1 MALGRR
7 PEVIS
12 RPVGSTLLP
21 STDSTT
27 IRLSPSRVTSARLP
41 SGVKATE
48 ATSSP
53 MATVSIS
60 LTSLPWIESTLID
73 LSARLATSAMS
84 PARLIASPDGCL
96 PTSMVPI

>member
-1 MALGRR
+1 MSCLASVTFR
-7 PEVIS
+7 PSIV
-12 RPVGSTLLP
+12 STAILCAGNF
-21 STDSTT
+21 
-27 IRLSPSRVTSARLP
+27 VTSARLP